1 MTIIKALQEVLSE
14 KKEVVFETKD
24 GTSIHITPEHAYS
37 IVSVHDTLNQ
47 ENQQTMRG
55 MLEESEDK
63 FIKVLQFCDKQFNK

>member
-37 IVSVHDTLNQ
+37 IVSVHDTLNK

-63 FIKVLQFCDKQFNK
+63 FVKVLQFCDKQFNK

>member
-37 IVSVHDTLNQ
+37 IVSVHDTLNK
-47 ENQQTMRG
+47 ENQHTMRG

-63 FIKVLQFCDKQFNK
+63 FIKVLQFWDKQFNK

>member
-24 GTSIHITPEHAYS
+24 GTNIHITPEHAYS
-37 IVSVHDTLNQ
+37 IVSVHDTLNK

>member
-1 MTIIKALQEVLSE
+1 MTIISTLQEVLTE

-24 GTSIHITPEHAYS
+24 GTNIHITPEHACS
-37 IVSVHDTLNQ
+37 IVSVHDTLNK

-55 MLEESEDK
+55 MLEESENN

>member
-37 IVSVHDTLNQ
+37 IVSVHDTLNK

>member
-24 GTSIHITPEHAYS
+24 GTSIHITPDHAYS
-37 IVSVHDTLNQ
+37 IVSVHDTLNK

>member
-24 GTSIHITPEHAYS
+24 GASIHITPEHAYS
-37 IVSVHDTLNQ
+37 IVSVHDTLNK

>member
-24 GTSIHITPEHAYS
+24 GTSIHITPEHAS
-37 IVSVHDTLNQ
+37 TIVSVHDTLNK

>member
-24 GTSIHITPEHAYS
+24 GTNIHITPEHAYS
-37 IVSVHDTLNQ
+37 IVSVHDTLNKD
-47 ENQQTMRG
+47 NQQSMRG

>member
-1 MTIIKALQEVLSE
+1 MTMIKALQEVLSE